1 MCFKL
6 FVDKHIEYAG
16 QPVGVI
22 AAITHAIAN
31 KAAQKVYV
39 SYVDVAPEKLLLTI
53 EDVLMSKD
61 ESRILQMFNSEAT
74 NKGFVTKYLF

>member
-1 MCFKL
+1 M
-6 FVDKHIEYAG
+6 FVDKNIEYAG

-22 AAITHAIAN
+22 AATTYAIAN

-61 ESRILQMFNSEAT
+61 ESRLLQNFNSEAT
-74 NKGFVTKYLF
+74 NKGVITKYLF